1 MIEAGRP
8 LSESEAPTRPGAT
21 ADSADELLSLFPI
34 GTVLRGKYRLDS
46 ILGIGGMATVFAATH
61 LRNSNRVAVK
71 ILHAG
76 LEKNTEVRTRFLR
89 EGYTANS
96 VRHAG
101 TVRVLDDDT
110 ANGGAVFLV
119 MDLLEGETLEALWQ
133 RRARQLPPREVA
145 QLMCQVLDILSAAHK
160 GGIVHRDVKPENLF
174 IERDGILRVLDFGV
188 ARVLEG
194 TLTETRDGSVIGT
207 LPYMAPEQMLGKIH
221 EVDARSDVW
230 SVGATAFALVSGR
243 FVHEAETPEEML
255 VFTAS
260 RQALS
265 LARVAPHL
273 PDAFVRVVDRALR
286 FDKTE
291 RWPSA
296 LAMQT
301 AFAEVYRST
310 GWADENAED
319 TKVPTLSQIAP
330 KRGGPRLELPLQ
342 SSRVDIVAAR
352 HESPVFATP
361 VWPLALQGANDTAP
375 PTRIRARWACGAA
388 AVFAVAGVVAAL
400 TAHDRRGPPEA
411 PATVLVQ
418 PLLSLPS
425 SASRVAVLVPWAD
438 VSGWAPPSASAL
450 TPRAWTAGLDL
461 PSEAV
466 PEAPKDVVAKPQAPA
481 GRTDGV
487 ARVPQPQPDVAVPAP
502 PAACMQAFT
511 IVAVTGKKI
520 WKRECF

>member
-1 MIEAGRP
+1 M
-8 LSESEAPTRPGAT
+8 
-21 ADSADELLSLFPI
+21 
-34 GTVLRGKYRLDS
+34 
-46 ILGIGGMATVFAATH
+46 
-61 LRNSNRVAVK
+61 
-71 ILHAG
+71 
-76 LEKNTEVRTRFLR
+76 
-89 EGYTANS
+89 
-96 VRHAG
+96 
-101 TVRVLDDDT
+101 LDDDT

-119 MDLLEGETLEALWQ
+119 MDLLEGATLEALWQ
-133 RRARQLPPREVA
+133 RRDRQLPAHEVA

-174 IERDGILRVLDFGV
+174 IERDGTLRVLDFGV

-243 FVHEAETPEEML
+243 FVHEAETPQEML

-273 PDAFVRVVDRALR
+273 PDAFIRVVDRALR

-296 LAMQT
+296 LAMQA
-301 AFAEVYRST
+301 AFAEVYRNT
-310 GWADENAED
+310 GRADEHAED
-319 TKVPTLSQIAP
+319 SNGRTLSQTAP
-330 KRGGPRLELPLQ
+330 KQVWSRLESPRQ

-361 VWPLALQGANDTAP
+361 VWSLALQGANDTAP
-375 PTRIRARWACGAA
+375 PTRIRARWAWGAA
-388 AVFAVAGVVAAL
+388 AAFAVAGVVAAL
-400 TAHDRRGPPEA
+400 TAHDRRDPPA
-411 PATVLVQ
+411 ASATVLVQ
-418 PLLSLPS
+418 PFLSLPS
-425 SASRVAVLVPWAD
+425 SASRIAVLVPWDD
-438 VSGWAPPSASAL
+438 VSASAPPTGAL
-450 TPRAWTAGLDL
+450 PAGALAPKAIWTAVLDRA
-461 PSEAV
+461 SEAV

-487 ARVPQPQPDVAVPAP
+487 AWVPRSQPEVAVPP